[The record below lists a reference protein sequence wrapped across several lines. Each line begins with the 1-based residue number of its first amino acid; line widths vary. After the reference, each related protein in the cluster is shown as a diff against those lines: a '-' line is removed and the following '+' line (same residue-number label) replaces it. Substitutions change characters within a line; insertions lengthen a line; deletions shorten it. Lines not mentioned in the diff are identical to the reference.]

1 MRGRAAKKAR
11 IDAFFKPKAPAA
23 TRGPVTW
30 DAPKRTN
37 PVSTNLEV
45 KPTVDDAGLVTIQLP
60 KNRVGLWFLELEEKG
75 GGLRCVALERFD
87 LYNKVEA
94 QSEAFHAH
102 VARMPAGRVA
112 LVSITDTAM
121 AKTRPLPK
129 LVYDTLRLL
138 GGEDHI
144 EPIGYRTVRKST
156 SVLGAPDNSSLHFSA
171 MTRPT
176 WLSRAARNRHR
187 HAIEQASR
195 QWRGGRRGDSAR
207 TRRKIL
213 ISTQVPTTPPSPA
226 PSALPTTSVPTTPPS
241 EVPSPVPTSKPSAMP
256 TAVPIPAPSGQ
267 PTPRPTPKPTPAPTA
282 IPGNPTGAPVFSPT
296 PRPTPTPTPRPSEEP
311 TPGPSPRP
319 THSPSTALP
328 SSVPTTSMPSA
339 VPTSYPTA
347 VYVSGQLKVAGM
359 SLDVALE
366 YKDVFVVALA
376 ALAGVSADRVEV
388 LITAARRRLA
398 VEIAAAMAV
407 RSGLGEDFASGRR
420 RLSGGVNIE
429 YTISVDAASAT
440 AASEGLSEATPTD
453 VDSAIESAA
462 ANFVVNGTN
471 SSSAFSSIQTNSIT
485 AEVVVEGGP
494 PPEPPNIT
502 AAVPRS
508 ASKPRIIYQRKSRG
522 VGAFWNATARV
533 HRRIAW
539 HTERAAER
547 RKKDISDAKDHIARS
562 DEKTREAKKRAEHGY
577 AHARHEL

>member
-1 MRGRAAKKAR
+1 
-11 IDAFFKPKAPAA
+11 
-23 TRGPVTW
+23 
-30 DAPKRTN
+30 
-37 PVSTNLEV
+37 
-45 KPTVDDAGLVTIQLP
+45 
-60 KNRVGLWFLELEEKG
+60 
-75 GGLRCVALERFD
+75 
-87 LYNKVEA
+87 
-94 QSEAFHAH
+94 
-102 VARMPAGRVA
+102 
-112 LVSITDTAM
+112 
-121 AKTRPLPK
+121 
-129 LVYDTLRLL
+129 
-138 GGEDHI
+138 
-144 EPIGYRTVRKST
+144 
-156 SVLGAPDNSSLHFSA
+156 
-171 MTRPT
+171 
-176 WLSRAARNRHR
+176 
-187 HAIEQASR
+187 
-195 QWRGGRRGDSAR
+195 
-207 TRRKIL
+207 
-213 ISTQVPTTPPSPA
+213 
-226 PSALPTTSVPTTPPS
+226 
-241 EVPSPVPTSKPSAMP
+241 
-256 TAVPIPAPSGQ
+256 
-267 PTPRPTPKPTPAPTA
+267 
-282 IPGNPTGAPVFSPT
+282 
-296 PRPTPTPTPRPSEEP
+296 
-311 TPGPSPRP
+311 
-319 THSPSTALP
+319 
-328 SSVPTTSMPSA
+328 MPSA

-347 VYVSGQLKVAGM
+347 VYVSGQLKVAGI

-440 AASEGLSEATPTD
+440 AASESLSEATLSE
-453 VDSAIESAA
+453 VDGELATAA
-462 ANFVVNGTN
+462 ASHSGNGTN
-471 SSSAFSSIQTNSIT
+471 STGAFSSIQTTAIT

-494 PPEPPNIT
+494 PPEPPNVT

-508 ASKPRIIYQRKSRG
+508 ASKPRIIYQRRSRG